1 MAEIARRRRRLLLVI
16 GVALAVIAAL
26 LVTLATR
33 LTPLVRDRAVAA
45 LEERFDG
52 EVQLDSLHVSIFPRL
67 RVQGAG
73 LLLRRRGHGDEP
85 PLLRVGQFSG
95 EAGLAGLLASPM
107 RLRRVQVSDLDI
119 YVPPR
124 RPGSTGGR
132 PGIPRTIVFDEILVE
147 RARLALGT
155 AKAGRPP
162 RVFDIHDLR
171 LTPVGPNDPVAY
183 EARLTNPAP
192 RGEIQ
197 TTGRFGPWRRDEP
210 SLTEIAGEYTF
221 DKADLGTFKGIAGTL
236 ASTGRYKG
244 PLERIAV
251 SGETRTPDFQI
262 DTGSPVPLTTRFEA
276 VVDGTDGD
284 TYLTSVEARIIESPL
299 VARGAIAG
307 VPDGKGREIKLDVT
321 MTDARIQDVLR
332 LAVKSDK
339 PMLSGGFQL
348 KAALLIPPGEAKVI
362 DKMRLDGTFAIEQ
375 ARFADASV
383 HRQIETLSRRGRG
396 KQGPPQGDP
405 VASDMGGRFA
415 MRNGRIRFMPVVFS
429 VRGASVRLHGG
440 YDLHGET
447 LDFKGNLLLAAKLSE
462 TVSGWKSWIAK
473 PFDPLFR
480 DGNRT
485 VLPITVT
492 GSPSSPRFGLDV
504 KRALTPGD

>member
-1 MAEIARRRRRLLLVI
+1 MAEIKRRRRLLLVV
-16 GVALAVIAAL
+16 GLSLALVAAL

-33 LTPLVRDRAVAA
+33 LTPFVRDRAVAA

-52 EVQLDSLHVSIFPRL
+52 DVQLQSLHVAVFPRL
-67 RVQGAG
+67 RVEGAG
-73 LLLRRRGHGDEP
+73 LLLRRRGRADEP
-85 PLLRVGQFSG
+85 PLLAVGQFSG
-95 EAGLAGLLASPM
+95 EAGLAGLLGSPM
-107 RLRRVQVSDLDI
+107 RLRRVHVSDLDI

-124 RPGSTGGR
+124 RQGSGGGR
-132 PGIPRTIVFDEILVE
+132 PGMPRTLVIDEIQVE
-147 RARLALGT
+147 RARLAIGT
-155 AKAGRPP
+155 ARPGRDP

-171 LTPVGPNDPVAY
+171 LTPVGPNEPVAF

-197 TTGRFGPWRRDEP
+197 TSGRFGPWRRDEP

-221 DKADLGTFKGIAGTL
+221 EKADLGTFKGIAGTL
-236 ASTGRYKG
+236 ASTGRYTG
-244 PLERIAV
+244 ALERIAV

-284 TYLTSVEARIIESPL
+284 TYLNRVDAKIVESPL
-299 VARGAIAG
+299 AARGAIAG
-307 VPDGKGREIKLDVT
+307 IPERKGREIRLDVT

-332 LAVKSDK
+332 LAVKSEK

-348 KAALLIPPGEAKVI
+348 KAALRIPPGDAKVI
-362 DKMRLDGTFAIEQ
+362 DRLRLDGTFAIEQ

-396 KQGPPQGDP
+396 RQGPPQGEP

-415 MRNGRIRFMPVVFS
+415 MQDGRIRFTPVVFS
-429 VRGASVRLHGG
+429 VSGASVRLHGR
-440 YDLHGET
+440 YDVHGET
-447 LDFKGNLLLAAKLSE
+447 LDFKGNLLLTARLSQ
-462 TVSGWKSWIAK
+462 TVSGWKSWLAK

-485 VLPITVT
+485 VVPITVT
-492 GSPSSPRFGLDV
+492 GSRSDPKFGLDV